1 MFYEESILDN
11 GVRIISERMDTVRS
25 VAIGIWFKV
34 GSRDELDGQY
44 GLSHF
49 MEHMFFKGTDTRDAL
64 KLSQDFE
71 SLGAEQN
78 AFTSKE
84 YTCYYARIVDD
95 KLPQALEL
103 LADMLMNSQFADSE
117 ITSEREVVIEEIAR
131 AEDTPEESVFDS
143 FSAAAWPGHE
153 LGRPI
158 IGTRESVSAY
168 WHADCAAYLQG
179 HYHAGNCLVVACGNV
194 DHQRLAGLCQ
204 EYLGG
209 LPKKP
214 AQTRRLE
221 PLGQTPKRLEIVE
234 KATEQAHLVYGLPG
248 LALGDDDRFAG
259 AILDA
264 ALGGGMSSR
273 LFQEIREKRG
283 LAYAVYAST
292 MSFQA
297 LGSFFVYVGTRPANL
312 EEAVGLIR
320 IELLRILEE
329 GITAEELARMQE
341 YLIGNMVLGMES
353 TASRMMRLGRNAV
366 SGVPLYSLDE
376 TIERYR
382 SVTMADTQRVAE
394 RVLTGS
400 PTLAVISPR
409 EAATLEG
416 VLSGL
421 LEDQNKGARN
431 DQGIV

>member
-1 MFYEESILDN
+1 
-11 GVRIISERMDTVRS
+11 
-25 VAIGIWFKV
+25 
-34 GSRDELDGQY
+34 
-44 GLSHF
+44 
-49 MEHMFFKGTDTRDAL
+49 
-64 KLSQDFE
+64 
-71 SLGAEQN
+71 
-78 AFTSKE
+78 
-84 YTCYYARIVDD
+84 
-95 KLPQALEL
+95 
-103 LADMLMNSQFADSE
+103 
-117 ITSEREVVIEEIAR
+117 
-131 AEDTPEESVFDS
+131 
-143 FSAAAWPGHE
+143 
-153 LGRPI
+153 
-158 IGTRESVSAY
+158 
-168 WHADCAAYLQG
+168 
-179 HYHAGNCLVVACGNV
+179 
-194 DHQRLAGLCQ
+194 
-204 EYLGG
+204 
-209 LPKKP
+209 KKP